1 MFAFE
6 EVIGAIVIADGSV
19 PLDYVI
25 AVRKQ
30 MFHVDVEIVH
40 QNIQMTKNMLVVK
53 SVFHAVIRIQSVIC
67 PGLGAGV

>member
-30 MFHVDVEIVH
+30 MFHVG
-40 QNIQMTKNMLVVK
+40 VVRQI
-53 SVFHAVIRIQSVIC
+53 A
-67 PGLGAGV
+67 